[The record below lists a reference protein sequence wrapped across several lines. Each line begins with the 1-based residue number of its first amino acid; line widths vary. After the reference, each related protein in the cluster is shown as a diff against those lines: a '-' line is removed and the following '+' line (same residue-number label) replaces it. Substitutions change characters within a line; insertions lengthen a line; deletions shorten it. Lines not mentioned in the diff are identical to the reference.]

1 MGCEKLNTPS
11 DTNIDTSKLP
21 TGVSLPD
28 GYASKAN
35 SGGAI
40 SNALKGAGN
49 LIDQNVKS
57 MSSALNPGAIGNA
70 IGQVIGGI
78 AGTIA
83 GTVEGAISG
92 VTGLADRLGGLGSV
106 NRGNPNS
113 PQSITSSVTPSGNAK
128 QLSNLMQKKRCDD
141 EYVKEA
147 GKVNNK
153 IKTKAKTKAGN
164 LNNKQKKEIVEDE
177 TKAVEQRDVIA
188 AEIAAETQE
197 ESAKEAAKEDKKI
210 RTVQENLQSNILE
223 TVCDG
228 TEKCDREILVSLLH
242 QMSFYQ
248 TKMYNTLLALQR
260 HTESILI
267 DRLYQGRFINTPVVD
282 LWSIIYQGSNFLTY
296 SKLAKGLIS
305 KWDETCAEY
314 KPVADQ
320 PFGTSSS
327 SSTFSEYMKSTRTEK
342 YGMNA
347 RVLTHAHDGVRYRG
361 EKMLEKYFELWDE
374 SSWMLKDLNTDGAT
388 QDIIDA
394 GLSGGGSVGLL
405 GIPDIYSNVSDWY
418 TQFNTHITGGTEWRS
433 NIQQEMRDYVY
444 QTQQP
449 EILTRFNIEQ
459 DDGKVLL
466 DVTNNTGQPQQ
477 QYERNFLIQ
486 ASVNWSSL
494 SISSLEYIGVDQQ
507 TKQVIET

>member
-1 MGCEKLNTPS
+1 
-11 DTNIDTSKLP
+11 
-21 TGVSLPD
+21 
-28 GYASKAN
+28 
-35 SGGAI
+35 
-40 SNALKGAGN
+40 
-49 LIDQNVKS
+49 
-57 MSSALNPGAIGNA
+57 
-70 IGQVIGGI
+70 
-78 AGTIA
+78 
-83 GTVEGAISG
+83 
-92 VTGLADRLGGLGSV
+92 
-106 NRGNPNS
+106 
-113 PQSITSSVTPSGNAK
+113 
-128 QLSNLMQKKRCDD
+128 
-141 EYVKEA
+141 
-147 GKVNNK
+147 
-153 IKTKAKTKAGN
+153 
-164 LNNKQKKEIVEDE
+164 
-177 TKAVEQRDVIA
+177 
-188 AEIAAETQE
+188 
-197 ESAKEAAKEDKKI
+197 
-210 RTVQENLQSNILE
+210 
-223 TVCDG
+223 
-228 TEKCDREILVSLLH
+228 
-242 QMSFYQ
+242 
-248 TKMYNTLLALQR
+248 
-260 HTESILI
+260 
-267 DRLYQGRFINTPVVD
+267 
-282 LWSIIYQGSNFLTY
+282 
-296 SKLAKGLIS
+296 
-305 KWDETCAEY
+305 
-314 KPVADQ
+314 
-320 PFGTSSS
+320 
-327 SSTFSEYMKSTRTEK
+327 MKSTRTEK

-405 GIPDIYSNVSDWY
+405 SIPDIYSNVSDWY